1 MLFSLMSGGYS
12 SHRSKES
19 YAFDCASIPS
29 SASPPSGIFTTPS
42 TSPETFT
49 ITDSMLT
56 LNTVI
61 SGFSYIFLFILQD
74 LFN

>member
-29 SASPPSGIFTTPS
+29 SASPPSGIFTTPIN
-42 TSPETFT
+42 FT
-49 ITDSMLT
+49 GNIHHYRFHADTQHRY
-56 LNTVI
+56 
-61 SGFSYIFLFILQD
+61 FRLFIYIPFHFTRLI
-74 LFN
+74 